1 MSELRGPDPA
11 QDISDRLL
19 DCEFQLEPHF
29 LELIARAGAVGWKP
43 TEIAMALSG
52 LADNFLLGQAEN
64 VEIGNLLKRA
74 MRDHRQQ

>member
-1 MSELRGPDPA
+1 MSELRGPDPG

-29 LELIARAGAVGWKP
+29 LELIARAGAVGWRP

-64 VEIGNLLKRA
+64 ATTDDLLRRA
-74 MRDHRQQ
+74 IDR